1 VDANTEGGET
11 SHIKILRLVSNGGIR
26 WNSTYL
32 MIERAIHLQDALS
45 LYQDH
50 PETGLKDADC
60 LSKND
65 WEELGYFKD
74 LLKPIHEV
82 SMYVQS
88 VGTNASALHNT
99 LTLIDYLLH
108 HLETRRSQPGTRHF
122 MASLNVR

>member
-1 VDANTEGGET
+1 
-11 SHIKILRLVSNGGIR
+11 
-26 WNSTYL
+26 
-32 MIERAIHLQDALS
+32 MIERAIHLRDALS

-50 PETGLKDADC
+50 PETGLEDADC

-88 VGTNASALHNT
+88 VGTNANALHNT
-99 LTLIDYLLH
+99 LTLMDYLLH
-108 HLETRRSQPGTRHF
+108 YLKT
-122 MASLNVR
+122 